1 MVDKVKVAAI
11 QMTAAIGEVERNL
24 KRAEALVEEAFALG
38 SRWVI
43 LPEFFTC
50 PVAFHPDLLEA
61 ALPLEGPA
69 KEMLCRQAVKHGGYV
84 GGSFIA
90 SREGDR
96 YNTFVLAYPEGG
108 YALHD
113 KDQPTMWENCYY
125 LAGND
130 DGILE
135 TPDGPVGAAVC
146 WEMVRTRTVARMR
159 GKIQLLVAGS
169 NWWTVPDWPI
179 PPFYWSHLDKRNE
192 ELMEETPARLARL
205 LGVPVIHAAHAGEF
219 KAGMPLMPGIPYSSR
234 MLGETQIVDAHG
246 GVLARMRRE
255 DGEGIITAELELGAV
270 EPTEDLPDRFWI
282 PRLPLFFRAIWTYQN
297 IHGANYY
304 QRMKRAGRLKVD

>member
-1 MVDKVKVAAI
+1 MGEKVKVAAI
-11 QMTAAIGEVERNL
+11 QMTAAVGEVERNL
-24 KRAEALVEEAFALG
+24 ARAEVLVEEAFSLG
-38 SRWVI
+38 CRWVI
-43 LPEFFTC
+43 LPEFFTSM
-50 PVAFHPDLLEA
+50 VAFHPALLEA

-69 KEMLCRQAVKHGGYV
+69 MEMLCRQAKKHGGYV

-96 YNTFVLAYPEGG
+96 YNTFVLAYPDGG

-125 LAGND
+125 VAGND
-130 DGILE
+130 DGVLE

-146 WEMVRTRTVARMR
+146 WEMVRTRTVKRMR
-159 GKIQLLVAGS
+159 GKIQLLVGGS

-179 PPFYWSHLDKRNE
+179 PRFYWNHLDKRNE
-192 ELMEETPARLARL
+192 EMMQETPARLARL
-205 LGVPVIHAAHAGEF
+205 LGVPVIHAAHAGNF
-219 KAGMPLMPGIPYSSR
+219 QGYMPLMPGLPYPSH

-246 GVLARMRRE
+246 SVLARMRRE

-270 EPTEDLPDRFWI
+270 EPSEDLPDRFWI

-297 IHGANYY
+297 LYGANYY
-304 QRMKRAGRLKVD
+304 QRMKQAGRLKL